1 MISKK
6 LLLAA
11 LTLTVGSEAVHAQ
24 YPVITQEAKAKI
36 DSLTA
41 VWTAHSDS
49 AWAVAWPIV
58 KAEAMKGRHYVP
70 WASRPYDLRQAKIPA
85 FPGAEGWAASKAV
98 RLPSKPTSALI
109 LARK

>member
-58 KAEAMKGRHYVP
+58 KAEAM
-70 WASRPYDLRQAKIPA
+70 
-85 FPGAEGWAASKAV
+85 
-98 RLPSKPTSALI
+98 
-109 LARK
+109 